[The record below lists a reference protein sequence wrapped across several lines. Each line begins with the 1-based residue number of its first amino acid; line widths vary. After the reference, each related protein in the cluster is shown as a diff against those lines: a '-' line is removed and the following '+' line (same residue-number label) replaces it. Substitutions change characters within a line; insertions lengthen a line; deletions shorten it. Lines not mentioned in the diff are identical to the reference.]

1 MLAPHKV
8 ISASI
13 GASDILYIDD
23 FGMVHSIS
31 AATESISGD
40 QNADPPI
47 LPSTRTYLTLP
58 RSLKLEEQVKFVS
71 MGFVHGFA
79 VTISNKVYSWVPQ
92 PSFS

>member
-47 LPSTRTYLTLP
+47 LP
-58 RSLKLEEQVKFVS
+58 
-71 MGFVHGFA
+71 
-79 VTISNKVYSWVPQ
+79 
-92 PSFS
+92 